1 MKLII
6 NKKIIK
12 KEVKKIIGI
21 SIAAKKEWEAT
32 LNYFG
37 LIHEECEKYPFGEYY
52 RTEFRG
58 KDIVFFRSGIR
69 KINASAAAQ
78 YMIDKFNLEK
88 LIVIGTCTSSNEGL
102 NYGDIIIPS
111 KVIDYDYIIRELE
124 EEIDEELYLVP
135 DQVSM
140 PNEYYDGV
148 LGTSDKALVLWSDY
162 TFLASNSIDASDL
175 ESYAVLKICKTNN
188 VKCIIIKGVTDK
200 PMRSMDGYN
209 EQLDVYEENLPIV
222 MKKIIEEY
230 FIEVI

>member
-1 MKLII
+1 MNNLVGVLISS
-6 NKKIIK
+6 K
-12 KEVKKIIGI
+12 KEFNELLKIYNIG
-21 SIAAKKEWEAT
+21 EDY
-32 LNYFG
+32 L
-37 LIHEECEKYPFGEYY
+37 EKYPFGEYY

-69 KINASAAAQ
+69 KINASAATQ

-88 LIVIGTCTSSNEGL
+88 IIVIGTCTSSNEGL

-162 TFLASNSIDASDL
+162 TFLASNSIDVSDL

>member
-1 MKLII
+1 MNNLIGVLI
-6 NKKIIK
+6 SSK
-12 KEVKKIIGI
+12 KEFNELLYIYNIG
-21 SIAAKKEWEAT
+21 EDY
-32 LNYFG
+32 L
-37 LIHEECEKYPFGEYY
+37 EKYPFGEYY

>member
-1 MKLII
+1 MNNLIGVLI
-6 NKKIIK
+6 SSK
-12 KEVKKIIGI
+12 KEFNELLKIYNIG
-21 SIAAKKEWEAT
+21 EDY
-32 LNYFG
+32 L
-37 LIHEECEKYPFGEYY
+37 EKYPFGEYY

-58 KDIVFFRSGIR
+58 KDIVFFRSEIR

-188 VKCIIIKGVTDK
+188 VKCIIIKGITDK

>member
-1 MKLII
+1 MIGVLISS
-6 NKKIIK
+6 K
-12 KEVKKIIGI
+12 KEFNELLKIYNIG
-21 SIAAKKEWEAT
+21 EDY
-32 LNYFG
+32 L
-37 LIHEECEKYPFGEYY
+37 EKYPFGEYY

-69 KINASAAAQ
+69 KINASATAQ

-140 PNEYYDGV
+140 SNEYYDGV

-209 EQLDVYEENLPIV
+209 EQLDVYEENLPTV

>member
-1 MKLII
+1 MNNLIGVLI
-6 NKKIIK
+6 SSK
-12 KEVKKIIGI
+12 KEFNELLKIYNIG
-21 SIAAKKEWEAT
+21 EDY
-32 LNYFG
+32 L
-37 LIHEECEKYPFGEYY
+37 EKYPFGEYY

-58 KDIVFFRSGIR
+58 KDIVFFRSEIR

-209 EQLDVYEENLPIV
+209 EQLDVYEENLPTV

>member
-1 MKLII
+1 MIGVLISS
-6 NKKIIK
+6 K
-12 KEVKKIIGI
+12 KEFNELLKIYNIG
-21 SIAAKKEWEAT
+21 EDY
-32 LNYFG
+32 L
-37 LIHEECEKYPFGEYY
+37 EKYPFGEYY
-52 RTEFRG
+52 RTESRG

-209 EQLDVYEENLPIV
+209 EQLDVYEENLPTV

>member
-1 MKLII
+1 MNNLIGVLI
-6 NKKIIK
+6 SSK
-12 KEVKKIIGI
+12 KEFNELLKIYNIG
-21 SIAAKKEWEAT
+21 EDY
-32 LNYFG
+32 L
-37 LIHEECEKYPFGEYY
+37 EKYPFGEYY

-209 EQLDVYEENLPIV
+209 EQLDVYEENLPTV

>member
-1 MKLII
+1 
-6 NKKIIK
+6 
-12 KEVKKIIGI
+12 
-21 SIAAKKEWEAT
+21 
-32 LNYFG
+32 
-37 LIHEECEKYPFGEYY
+37 
-52 RTEFRG
+52 
-58 KDIVFFRSGIR
+58 
-69 KINASAAAQ
+69 
-78 YMIDKFNLEK
+78 MIDKFNLEK

>member
-1 MKLII
+1 MNNLIGVLI
-6 NKKIIK
+6 SSK
-12 KEVKKIIGI
+12 KEFNELLKIYNIG
-21 SIAAKKEWEAT
+21 EDY
-32 LNYFG
+32 L
-37 LIHEECEKYPFGEYY
+37 EKYPFGEYY

-58 KDIVFFRSGIR
+58 KDIVFFRSEIR

-78 YMIDKFNLEK
+78 YMTDKFNLEK

>member
-1 MKLII
+1 MNNLIGVLI
-6 NKKIIK
+6 SSK
-12 KEVKKIIGI
+12 KEFNELLKIYNIG
-21 SIAAKKEWEAT
+21 EDY
-32 LNYFG
+32 L
-37 LIHEECEKYPFGEYY
+37 EKYPFGEYY

-58 KDIVFFRSGIR
+58 KEIVFFRSGIR

-88 LIVIGTCTSSNEGL
+88 IIVIGTCTSSNEGL
-102 NYGDIIIPS
+102 NYSDIIIPS

>member
-1 MKLII
+1 MNNLLGVLISS
-6 NKKIIK
+6 K
-12 KEVKKIIGI
+12 KEFNELLKIYNIG
-21 SIAAKKEWEAT
+21 EDY
-32 LNYFG
+32 L
-37 LIHEECEKYPFGEYY
+37 EKYPFGEYY

-69 KINASAAAQ
+69 KINASAATQ

-88 LIVIGTCTSSNEGL
+88 IIVIGTCTSSNEGL

>member
-1 MKLII
+1 MNNLIGVLI
-6 NKKIIK
+6 SSK
-12 KEVKKIIGI
+12 KEFNELLKIYNIG
-21 SIAAKKEWEAT
+21 EDY
-32 LNYFG
+32 L
-37 LIHEECEKYPFGEYY
+37 EKYPFGEYY

-102 NYGDIIIPS
+102 NYGDIIIPN

-140 PNEYYDGV
+140 PNEYYDRV

>member
-1 MKLII
+1 MNNLIGVLI
-6 NKKIIK
+6 SSK
-12 KEVKKIIGI
+12 KEFNELLKIYNIG
-21 SIAAKKEWEAT
+21 EDY
-32 LNYFG
+32 L
-37 LIHEECEKYPFGEYY
+37 EKYPFGEYY

-58 KDIVFFRSGIR
+58 KYIVFFRSGIR

>member
-1 MKLII
+1 MNNLIGVLI
-6 NKKIIK
+6 SSK
-12 KEVKKIIGI
+12 KEFNELLKIYNIG
-21 SIAAKKEWEAT
+21 EDY
-32 LNYFG
+32 L
-37 LIHEECEKYPFGEYY
+37 EKYPFGEYY

-88 LIVIGTCTSSNEGL
+88 LIVIGTCTSSNEEL

>member
-1 MKLII
+1 MNNLIGVLI
-6 NKKIIK
+6 SSK
-12 KEVKKIIGI
+12 KEFNELLKIYNIG
-21 SIAAKKEWEAT
+21 EDY
-32 LNYFG
+32 L
-37 LIHEECEKYPFGEYY
+37 EKYPFGEYY
-52 RTEFRG
+52 RTEFRD

>member
-1 MKLII
+1 MNNLIGVLI
-6 NKKIIK
+6 SSK
-12 KEVKKIIGI
+12 KEFNELLKIYNIG
-21 SIAAKKEWEAT
+21 EDY
-32 LNYFG
+32 L
-37 LIHEECEKYPFGEYY
+37 EKYPFGEYY

-124 EEIDEELYLVP
+124 EEIDEEVYLVP

-140 PNEYYDGV
+140 TNEYYDGV

-175 ESYAVLKICKTNN
+175 ESYAILKICKTNN

>member
-1 MKLII
+1 MNNLIGVLI
-6 NKKIIK
+6 SSK
-12 KEVKKIIGI
+12 KEFNELLKIYNIG
-21 SIAAKKEWEAT
+21 EDY
-32 LNYFG
+32 L
-37 LIHEECEKYPFGEYY
+37 EKYPFGEYY

-69 KINASAAAQ
+69 KINASASAQ

-175 ESYAVLKICKTNN
+175 ESYAVLKIRKTNN
-188 VKCIIIKGVTDK
+188 VKCIIIKGITDK

-222 MKKIIEEY
+222 MEKIIEEY

>member
-1 MKLII
+1 MNNLIGVLI
-6 NKKIIK
+6 SSK
-12 KEVKKIIGI
+12 KEFNELLKIYNIG
-21 SIAAKKEWEAT
+21 EDY
-32 LNYFG
+32 L
-37 LIHEECEKYPFGEYY
+37 EKYPFGEYY

-58 KDIVFFRSGIR
+58 KDIVFFRSEIR

-188 VKCIIIKGVTDK
+188 IKCIIIKGVTDK

>member
-1 MKLII
+1 MNNLIGVLI
-6 NKKIIK
+6 SSK
-12 KEVKKIIGI
+12 KEFNELLKIYNIG
-21 SIAAKKEWEAT
+21 EDY
-32 LNYFG
+32 L
-37 LIHEECEKYPFGEYY
+37 EKYPFGEYY

-69 KINASAAAQ
+69 KINASAATQ

-162 TFLASNSIDASDL
+162 TFLASNSIDVSDL

>member
-1 MKLII
+1 MNNLIGVLI
-6 NKKIIK
+6 SSK
-12 KEVKKIIGI
+12 KEFNELLKIYNIG
-21 SIAAKKEWEAT
+21 EDY
-32 LNYFG
+32 L
-37 LIHEECEKYPFGEYY
+37 EKYPFGEYY

-88 LIVIGTCTSSNEGL
+88 IIVIGTCTSSNEGL

-162 TFLASNSIDASDL
+162 TFLASNSIDVSDL

>member
-1 MKLII
+1 MNNLIGVLI
-6 NKKIIK
+6 SSK
-12 KEVKKIIGI
+12 KEFNELLKIYNIG
-21 SIAAKKEWEAT
+21 EDY
-32 LNYFG
+32 L
-37 LIHEECEKYPFGEYY
+37 EKYPFGEYY

-209 EQLDVYEENLPIV
+209 EQLDVYEENLQIV

>member
-1 MKLII
+1 MNNLIGVLI
-6 NKKIIK
+6 SSK
-12 KEVKKIIGI
+12 KEFNELLKIYNIG
-21 SIAAKKEWEAT
+21 EDY
-32 LNYFG
+32 L
-37 LIHEECEKYPFGEYY
+37 EKYPFGEYY

-111 KVIDYDYIIRELE
+111 K
-124 EEIDEELYLVP
+124 
-135 DQVSM
+135 VSM

>member
-1 MKLII
+1 MNNLIGVLI
-6 NKKIIK
+6 SSK
-12 KEVKKIIGI
+12 KEFNELLKIYNIG
-21 SIAAKKEWEAT
+21 EDY
-32 LNYFG
+32 L
-37 LIHEECEKYPFGEYY
+37 EKYPFGEYY

-69 KINASAAAQ
+69 KINASAASQ

>member
-1 MKLII
+1 MNNLIGVLI
-6 NKKIIK
+6 SSK
-12 KEVKKIIGI
+12 KEFNELLKIYNIG
-21 SIAAKKEWEAT
+21 EDY
-32 LNYFG
+32 L
-37 LIHEECEKYPFGEYY
+37 EKYPFGEYY

-124 EEIDEELYLVP
+124 EEIDEEVYLVP

-140 PNEYYDGV
+140 TNEYYDGV

>member
-1 MKLII
+1 MNNLIGVLI
-6 NKKIIK
+6 SSK
-12 KEVKKIIGI
+12 KEFNELLKIYNIG
-21 SIAAKKEWEAT
+21 EDY
-32 LNYFG
+32 L
-37 LIHEECEKYPFGEYY
+37 EKYPFGEYY

-135 DQVSM
+135 DQISM

-148 LGTSDKALVLWSDY
+148 IGTSDKALVLWSDY

-209 EQLDVYEENLPIV
+209 EQLDVYEENLPTV

>member
-1 MKLII
+1 MNNLIGVLI
-6 NKKIIK
+6 SSK
-12 KEVKKIIGI
+12 KEFNELLKIYNIG
-21 SIAAKKEWEAT
+21 EDY
-32 LNYFG
+32 L
-37 LIHEECEKYPFGEYY
+37 EKYPFGEYY

-175 ESYAVLKICKTNN
+175 ESYAILKICKTNN
-188 VKCIIIKGVTDK
+188 VKCIIIKGITDK

-222 MKKIIEEY
+222 MEKIIEEY

>member
-1 MKLII
+1 MNNLIGVLI
-6 NKKIIK
+6 SSK
-12 KEVKKIIGI
+12 KEFNELLEIYNIG
-21 SIAAKKEWEAT
+21 EDY
-32 LNYFG
+32 L
-37 LIHEECEKYPFGEYY
+37 EKYPFGEYY

-69 KINASAAAQ
+69 KINASATAQ

>member
-1 MKLII
+1 MNNLIGVLI
-6 NKKIIK
+6 SSK
-12 KEVKKIIGI
+12 KEFNELLKIYNIG
-21 SIAAKKEWEAT
+21 EDY
-32 LNYFG
+32 L
-37 LIHEECEKYPFGEYY
+37 EKYPFGEYY

-69 KINASAAAQ
+69 KINASAATQ

-148 LGTSDKALVLWSDY
+148 LGTSDKALILWSDY
-162 TFLASNSIDASDL
+162 TFLASNSIDTSDL

>member
-1 MKLII
+1 MNNLIGVLI
-6 NKKIIK
+6 SSK
-12 KEVKKIIGI
+12 KEFNELLKIYNIG
-21 SIAAKKEWEAT
+21 EDY
-32 LNYFG
+32 L
-37 LIHEECEKYPFGEYY
+37 EKYPFGEYY

-175 ESYAVLKICKTNN
+175 ESCAVLKICKTNN

>member
-1 MKLII
+1 MNNLVGVLISS
-6 NKKIIK
+6 K
-12 KEVKKIIGI
+12 KEFNELLKIYNIG
-21 SIAAKKEWEAT
+21 EDY
-32 LNYFG
+32 L
-37 LIHEECEKYPFGEYY
+37 EKYPFGEYY

-148 LGTSDKALVLWSDY
+148 LGTSDKALVLWNDY

-209 EQLDVYEENLPIV
+209 EQLDVYEKNLPIV

>member
-1 MKLII
+1 MNNLIGVLI
-6 NKKIIK
+6 SSK
-12 KEVKKIIGI
+12 KEFNELLKIYNIG
-21 SIAAKKEWEAT
+21 EDY
-32 LNYFG
+32 L
-37 LIHEECEKYPFGEYY
+37 EKYPFGEYY

-69 KINASAAAQ
+69 INASASAQ

-188 VKCIIIKGVTDK
+188 VKCIIIKGITDK

-222 MKKIIEEY
+222 MEKIIEEY

>member
-1 MKLII
+1 MNNLIGVLI
-6 NKKIIK
+6 SSK
-12 KEVKKIIGI
+12 KEFNELLKIYNIG
-21 SIAAKKEWEAT
+21 EDY
-32 LNYFG
+32 L
-37 LIHEECEKYPFGEYY
+37 EKYPFGEYY

-209 EQLDVYEENLPIV
+209 EQLDVYQENLPTV

>member
-1 MKLII
+1 MNNLIGVLI
-6 NKKIIK
+6 SSK
-12 KEVKKIIGI
+12 KEFNELLKIYNIG
-21 SIAAKKEWEAT
+21 EDY
-32 LNYFG
+32 L
-37 LIHEECEKYPFGEYY
+37 EKYPFGEYY

-88 LIVIGTCTSSNEGL
+88 IIVIGTCTSSNEGL

-124 EEIDEELYLVP
+124 EEI
-135 DQVSM
+135 VSM

-162 TFLASNSIDASDL
+162 TFLASNSIDVSDL

>member
-1 MKLII
+1 LIGVLI
-6 NKKIIK
+6 SSK
-12 KEVKKIIGI
+12 KEFNELLKIYNIG
-21 SIAAKKEWEAT
+21 EDY
-32 LNYFG
+32 L
-37 LIHEECEKYPFGEYY
+37 EKYPFGEYY

-69 KINASAAAQ
+69 KINASAASQ

-135 DQVSM
+135 DQVPM

-209 EQLDVYEENLPIV
+209 EQLDVYEENLPTV

>member
-1 MKLII
+1 MNNLIGVLI
-6 NKKIIK
+6 SSK
-12 KEVKKIIGI
+12 KEFNELLKIYNIG
-21 SIAAKKEWEAT
+21 EDY
-32 LNYFG
+32 L
-37 LIHEECEKYPFGEYY
+37 EKYPFGEYY

-69 KINASAAAQ
+69 KINASAATQ

-88 LIVIGTCTSSNEGL
+88 IIVIGTCTSSNEGL

>member
-1 MKLII
+1 MNNLIGVLI
-6 NKKIIK
+6 SSK
-12 KEVKKIIGI
+12 KEFNELLKIYNIG
-21 SIAAKKEWEAT
+21 EDY
-32 LNYFG
+32 L
-37 LIHEECEKYPFGEYY
+37 EKYPFGEYY

-69 KINASAAAQ
+69 KINASASAQ

-148 LGTSDKALVLWSDY
+148 LGTSDKALVLWGDY

-188 VKCIIIKGVTDK
+188 VKCIIIKGITDK

-222 MKKIIEEY
+222 MEKIIEEY